1 MGGPLAASARI
12 NEMIASA
19 INADPPWF
27 RKNVAPDIRP
37 IGET

>member
-12 NEMIASA
+12 NEMIAV

-27 RKNVAPDIRP
+27 RKNVAPDIRL
-37 IGET
+37 IEQT